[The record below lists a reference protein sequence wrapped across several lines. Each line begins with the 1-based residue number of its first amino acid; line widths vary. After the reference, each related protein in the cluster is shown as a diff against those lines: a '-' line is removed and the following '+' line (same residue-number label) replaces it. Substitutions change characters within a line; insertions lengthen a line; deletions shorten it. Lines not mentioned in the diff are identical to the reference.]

1 MFNSIKELFS
11 SRKEKISDILSDQEL
26 KELSREW
33 LSINRWSVFI
43 FLVLS
48 SIAMIIYVQ
57 NVYKSIK
64 LSDQILQLEKTERRL
79 DNQIRKLE
87 SQIIQLQ
94 SADRITKIAEE
105 NLGMIKSEKKPIT
118 LKVED
123 E

>member
-1 MFNSIKELFS
+1 
-11 SRKEKISDILSDQEL
+11 
-26 KELSREW
+26 
-33 LSINRWSVFI
+33 
-43 FLVLS
+43 
-48 SIAMIIYVQ
+48 MIIYVQ